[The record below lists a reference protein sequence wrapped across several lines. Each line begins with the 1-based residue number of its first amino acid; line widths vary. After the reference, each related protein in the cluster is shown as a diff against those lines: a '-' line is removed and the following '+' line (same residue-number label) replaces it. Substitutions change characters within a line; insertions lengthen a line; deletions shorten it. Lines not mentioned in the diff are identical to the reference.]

1 MQYLRT
7 TAAALALLVGTAG
20 CFVPVP
26 TPPWRVDQLEEEH
39 RDRHIEVRETAPPPE
54 RECWRHGDHWH
65 CHRDDD

>member
-7 TAAALALLVGTAG
+7 TVAALALLVGTSS

-26 TPPWRVDQLEEEH
+26 APTWWVDQLEEEH
-39 RDRHIEVRETAPPPE
+39 RDRHVEILEATPPPE
-54 RECWRHGDHWH
+54 RECWRHGNHWH